1 MTHLF
6 FCTSL
11 ALAGWEQKR
20 PRHRAPPLSTGT
32 VTSVHSPSHVH
43 SPHQYLKRRERK
55 RICTQSHTF
64 EHLQFLL
71 LCQLLHNQWSGM
83 DSIPAQAA
91 GFFKLR
97 CVETWASD
105 FGSAH
110 FSPQSSHAYWY
121 VQQKQLCTQLPE
133 AVMKSTGEDLHL
145 PCCSVMLHFGNN
157 WDHTLSPRKTHLILC
172 LLNLHACTMPAFWGI
187 WGTRGKY
194 KQVLQRRILP
204 VWLQCILYPSGGR
217 RRWWAIHKVHLC
229 ACTYVYVLGSW

>member
-83 DSIPAQAA
+83 DSIPARAA

-97 CVETWASD
+97 CVETWIFWFWKRTFQSPKQPRILICTAEAALHTASR
-105 FGSAH
+105 
-110 FSPQSSHAYWY
+110 SSHEKHRGRSA
-121 VQQKQLCTQLPE
+121 
-133 AVMKSTGEDLHL
+133 
-145 PCCSVMLHFGNN
+145 F
-157 WDHTLSPRKTHLILC
+157 TLLFSG
-172 LLNLHACTMPAFWGI
+172 ASFW
-187 WGTRGKY
+187 
-194 KQVLQRRILP
+194 
-204 VWLQCILYPSGGR
+204 
-217 RRWWAIHKVHLC
+217 
-229 ACTYVYVLGSW
+229 